1 MYWVFSILG
10 ANDEEWNG
18 PNGKKQIGK
27 VVKVFF
33 FFFKL
38 YIYIVRFG
46 LIWVALAQSRN
57 LNQVDKYEPK
67 PNLTYI
73 RECPSSHK
81 NRVRFGLCRVNLP
94 RLKP

>member
-33 FFFKL
+33 FFFCFL
-38 YIYIVRFG
+38 YIVRFV

-57 LNQVDKYEPK
+57 LNRVDKNEPK

-73 RECPSSHK
+73 REYPSSPK